1 MAQMPEIPGY
11 RLLKQLKASK
21 RSTTFLAEQQ
31 SLARQVALKV
41 LSEEFFDDPGLR
53 QRFVDEGKSAA
64 RLNHPHVL
72 AVFDIGSAGG
82 YPFIAT
88 EFVSGGSLRERMQQP
103 MAPAEALRITRE
115 LASALDYAH
124 AQGVVHRDIKP
135 ANIMFRAD
143 GGAVLGDLGI
153 LKAQNEGPSMMM
165 GSPHYMS
172 PEQIEGA
179 TGDGRSD
186 LYSLGVVLF
195 EMLTGRPPF
204 DADDPFVVI
213 GKHLSEPVPKLPDSI
228 SLYQPLVDKTLAKL
242 ADARFANARELI
254 AAIDGYLDPKTVRE
268 LRAVELP
275 VAAPKPTKPK
285 ETKVVPPVAMPSS
298 APATVQQPVVPN
310 VLPSRAAP
318 APKSNPRKAM
328 MRIALVLLVLAAIV
342 AGVVWWM
349 ARPAPPAPAEPAPAA
364 RQLAATQGNL
374 TAEMARAERLLAQGQ
389 MFEPAGDNAFE
400 VLNRLSMQPV
410 DQATVKQGFEKL
422 GTATRQ
428 EIERLAARGNRS
440 EAFRLLDLAKS
451 KLVPGNWTELEAK
464 LGARP

>member
-1 MAQMPEIPGY
+1 
-11 RLLKQLKASK
+11 
-21 RSTTFLAEQQ
+21 
-31 SLARQVALKV
+31 V

-64 RLNHPHVL
+64 RLNHPNVL

-88 EFVSGGSLRERMQQP
+88 EFVAGGTLRDRLQQP
-103 MAPAEALRITRE
+103 MAPAEALRIARE
-115 LASALDYAH
+115 LGSALDYAH
-124 AQGVVHRDIKP
+124 SQGVFHRDIKP

-153 LKAQNEGPSMMM
+153 LKAQSEGPSMMM

-179 TGDGRSD
+179 SGDGRSD

-213 GKHLSEPVPKLPDSI
+213 GKHLSDPVPTLPEGI
-228 SLYQPLVDKTLAKL
+228 SLYQPLIDRTLAKS
-242 ADARFANARELI
+242 ADDRFANARELMS
-254 AAIDGYLDPKTVRE
+254 AIDSYLDPKTVRE
-268 LRAVELP
+268 LRAVEP
-275 VAAPKPTKPK
+275 PSSRPAKPANAKPQA
-285 ETKVVPPVAMPSS
+285 TKVVAPVQTASPP
-298 APATVQQPVVPN
+298 TVQQPIVPN
-310 VLPSRAAP
+310 VLPSRTPP
-318 APKSNPRKAM
+318 APKSNPKKALL
-328 MRIALVLLVLAAIV
+328 RIVSVLIVLALLAAAAYFLI
-342 AGVVWWM
+342 
-349 ARPAPPAPAEPAPAA
+349 RQPAPTPADVAPDPAT

-374 TAEMARAERLLAQGQ
+374 SADLARADRLLAQGQ
-389 MFEPAGDNAFE
+389 LFEPPGDNAFE

-410 DQATVKQGFEKL
+410 DQAAVKQGLTKL
-422 GTATRQ
+422 ADATRQ

-451 KLVPGNWTELEAK
+451 KLLPSDWAALEAR
-464 LGARP
+464 LGSRP

>member
-1 MAQMPEIPGY
+1 MAQLPEIPGY

-103 MAPAEALRITRE
+103 MAPAEALRISRE

-124 AQGVVHRDIKP
+124 SQGVVHRDIKP

-153 LKAQNEGPSMMM
+153 LKAQNAGPSMMM

-213 GKHLSEPVPKLPDSI
+213 GKHLSDPVPALPDSI
-228 SLYQPLVDKTLAKL
+228 SLYQPLIDKTLAKSV
-242 ADARFANARELI
+242 DARFANARELI
-254 AAIDGYLDPKTVRE
+254 VAIDGYLDPKTVRE
-268 LRAVELP
+268 LRAVEP
-275 VAAPKPTKPK
+275 PPAAKPAKPSATKIVA
-285 ETKVVPPVAMPSS
+285 PPIQS
-298 APATVQQPVVPN
+298 ASPPTVQQPVVPN
-310 VLPSRAAP
+310 VLPSRTAV
-318 APKSNPRKAM
+318 PKSNPRKAVL
-328 MRIALVLLVLAAIV
+328 RIGLVLVVLAALI
-342 AGVVWWM
+342 ALAAWWVGR
-349 ARPAPPAPAEPAPAA
+349 RPAEVPASVPAA
-364 RQLAATQGNL
+364 APSRQLAATQGNL
-374 TAEMARAERLLAQGQ
+374 SAEIERAERLISQGQ
-389 MFEPAGDNAFE
+389 LFEPEGDNAFE
-400 VLNRLSMQPV
+400 VLNRLSMQRV
-410 DQATVKQGFEKL
+410 DQAAVQSGFVKL
-422 GTATRQ
+422 GAATKA

-440 EAFRLLDLAKS
+440 EAFRLLDLAKG
-451 KLVPGNWTELEAK
+451 KLVPGNWTELESQ
-464 LGARP
+464 LGARS